1 MGRYSAGSMLRRLSV
16 DVHAKLL
23 HAATEYDRKQ
33 STRKGYNR
41 FALGHYC
48 RALQNVRKRVGLGH
62 PLRDSIITEFC
73 GILCDRMLKAASLP
87 IMTDAEARH
96 GLAKRLPELP
106 DDE

>member
-1 MGRYSAGSMLRRLSV
+1 M

-48 RALQNVRKRVGLGH
+48 RALQNVRTRAGLGH
-62 PLRDSIITEFC
+62 DLRDSIITEFC

-87 IMTDAEARH
+87 IMTDSEAKH
-96 GLAKRLPELP
+96 GLTRKLPNLP